1 MVGSSYS
8 VAERRAG
15 VEPARP
21 NFTSA
26 IDAEDPTTELSATA
40 RTAPPFMTFHGC
52 RSAVGP
58 IARRRTLA
66 VRPQQ
71 ALADVVQKR
80 SLSDASER
88 ERDGRSAG

>member
-26 IDAEDPTTELSATA
+26 IDAEDPTTELSATG
-40 RTAPPFMTFHGC
+40 RTAPPFMTFHALDIPV
-52 RSAVGP
+52 AVP
-58 IARRRTLA
+58 SRIIALLLSREGRRPR
-66 VRPQQ
+66 
-71 ALADVVQKR
+71 
-80 SLSDASER
+80 
-88 ERDGRSAG
+88 

>member
-26 IDAEDPTTELSATA
+26 IDAEDPTTELSATG
-40 RTAPPFMTFHGC
+40 RTAPPFMTFHATRHSAC
-52 RSAVGP
+52 RAAAAPARYSYRLDAVVSANAYETP
-58 IARRRTLA
+58 A
-66 VRPQQ
+66 
-71 ALADVVQKR
+71 ADDR
-80 SLSDASER
+80 
-88 ERDGRSAG
+88 

>member
-26 IDAEDPTTELSATA
+26 IDAEDPTTNYPRPLGQL
-40 RTAPPFMTFHGC
+40 R
-52 RSAVGP
+52 RS
-58 IARRRTLA
+58 
-66 VRPQQ
+66 
-71 ALADVVQKR
+71 
-80 SLSDASER
+80 
-88 ERDGRSAG
+88 